1 MDNNSESRNAKT
13 VPGPNSQQV
22 QNHNTDEDKDLWK
35 GASYYDNLRLD
46 SVMPSIHLPELEPNI
61 TVPCR
66 LGIFGP
72 SQCGKST
79 FIKQLLKYRNVCFS
93 GSFDQVY
100 YCMPESGSINKQ
112 SFLEELKEVCPHII
126 PLNGIPNF
134 REEMLVDGK
143 EDKLVILDDLSA
155 GLLNE
160 KANVDMMTHDSHHSR
175 CLLYTSPSPRDL
187 STSRMPSSA

>member
-1 MDNNSESRNAKT
+1 MDNNSEGSSARNAKT
-13 VPGPNSQQV
+13 IPGPNSQQV

-79 FIKQLLKYRNVCFS
+79 FIKQLLKYRNMCFS

-100 YCMPESGSINKQ
+100 YC
-112 SFLEELKEVCPHII
+112 
-126 PLNGIPNF
+126 
-134 REEMLVDGK
+134 
-143 EDKLVILDDLSA
+143 
-155 GLLNE
+155 
-160 KANVDMMTHDSHHSR
+160 
-175 CLLYTSPSPRDL
+175 CLLYTSPSPRDGL
-187 STSRMPSSA
+187 LSRMPSSA